1 MEVTTSL
8 TKIKKMK
15 LTIDFKY
22 ALLAI
27 VSFTISVMT
36 LTGTIDKYIA
46 FAGELNAFA
55 FCVMG
60 LMLGLLMTVA
70 AIEKVTVGKY
80 TLIGKSK

>member
-15 LTIDFKY
+15 LTIDLKY

-36 LTGTIDKYIA
+36 LTGTADKYIA

-60 LMLGLLMTVA
+60 LMLGLLMTMA
-70 AIEKVTVGKY
+70 AVEKVTVGKY

>member
-27 VSFTISVMT
+27 VSFAISVMT

>member
-1 MEVTTSL
+1 
-8 TKIKKMK
+8 MK
-15 LTIDFKY
+15 LTIDLKY

-36 LTGTIDKYIA
+36 LTGTTDKYIA

-60 LMLGLLMTVA
+60 LMLGLLMTMA
-70 AIEKVTVGKY
+70 AVEKVTVGKY

>member
-1 MEVTTSL
+1 
-8 TKIKKMK
+8 MK
-15 LTIDFKY
+15 LTFDLKY

-27 VSFTISVMT
+27 VSFTITGMT
-36 LTGTIDKYIA
+36 LTGSIDKYIG

-60 LMLGLLMTVA
+60 LMLGLLMTMA
-70 AIEKVTVGKY
+70 AVEKVTIGKY